1 MASRPFRPFVSEEGV
16 SEACDGFNECPPP
29 PSLPPSPVRCQIK
42 EQLLF
47 FFFYF
52 FWPLGVALWSFASHP
67 AASVSLSLPRLAL
80 AWLALASCLVVVGI
94 AAQ

>member
-1 MASRPFRPFVSEEGV
+1 MASMN
-16 SEACDGFNECPPP
+16 AP
-29 PSLPPSPVRCQIK
+29 PSPFHAPSPVRCQIK

-67 AASVSLSLPRLAL
+67 AASVSLSLPRLVL